1 MQRSVRS
8 NYRIIQQDHNKR
20 VLFSILFFVALTL
33 VLVLRLFQLQVISG
47 QSMFNKSLDNQF
59 TFATLQPQ
67 RGKIL
72 DRNGVIIA
80 KNTPFFHLDLTI
92 SSKKSAIKSMQ
103 KVQQVFNLD
112 HDTYDKLLEKINQS
126 KKQATIRL
134 MKNLTEQ
141 QRQLVYSENLHLLDV
156 QVTPEFI
163 RSYPCGSACATVTGY
178 VLAQKLAKDEKSIN
192 PNILATY
199 VGANGV
205 EKTYNDSLSG
215 QSGVVQLQ
223 RDAKGN
229 ILKSM
234 SDIPANNGADIT
246 LTIDSR
252 LQKIIE
258 EKMEN
263 RKGAVIVSNPKNGEI
278 LALYSGPSYD
288 PNVFLDPQ
296 QSDLLQDYL
305 TSSERPL
312 FNRALTGQFP
322 PASTVKPFLALHALD
337 TSLIDTN
344 FRIYDTGS
352 FRYKDTSNVY
362 RNWNRSGHGYVD
374 TRKAI
379 IVSNDTFFYHLSLK
393 IGIDQMSDL
402 YGQYGFGQST
412 KIDLPAEKTG
422 LLPSRQ
428 WKKSHGGTWLIG
440 DTIITGI
447 GQGSLLVTPIQMA
460 FATNILATKGNTH
473 YPHVVQSIHY
483 PGMTASQP
491 ITPEKL
497 ATKLTFKHWN
507 YIVSAMQ
514 KVIKFGTGRRFG
526 STDIPLAAK
535 TGTAQLVRNSGKE
548 HKVKSLSDHS
558 WFIGFSNDHKYDF
571 AITVLIENQ
580 NDAILVARDIT
591 NAYFNRY
598 HHSD

>member
-20 VLFSILFFVALTL
+20 VICSIAFFIVLTL
-33 VLVLRLFQLQVISG
+33 VLVFRLFQLQVIAG

-72 DRNGVIIA
+72 DRNGVVIA
-80 KNTPFFHLDLTI
+80 KNTPFFHLDLTVT
-92 SSKKSAIKSMQ
+92 SKKNGLKSL
-103 KVQQVFNLD
+103 QQVQHAFHLD
-112 HDTYDKLLEKINQS
+112 QATYDQLLEKIHRS
-126 KKQATIRL
+126 KKNSTIRL
-134 MKNLTEQ
+134 IKNLSEE
-141 QRQLVYSENLHLLDV
+141 QRQLVYRENLHLLDL

-163 RSYPCGSACATVTGY
+163 RAYPCGSACASVTGY
-178 VLAQKLAKDEKSIN
+178 VLAQKLAKDERSIN

-205 EKTYNDSLSG
+205 EKTYNEALSG

-252 LQKIIE
+252 LQKIIA
-258 EKMEN
+258 EKMDS

-296 QSDLLQDYL
+296 KNDLLNHYL
-305 TSSERPL
+305 TAPQRPL

-322 PASTVKPFLALHALD
+322 PASTVKPFLALFALD
-337 TSLIDTN
+337 KALIDTN

-362 RNWNRSGHGYVD
+362 RNWNRAGHGNVD
-374 TRKAI
+374 TRRAI
-379 IVSNDTFFYHLSLK
+379 IVSNDTFFYHLALK

-412 KIDLPAEKTG
+412 KIDLPAEKNG
-422 LLPSRQ
+422 LLPSRA
-428 WKKSHGGTWLIG
+428 WKKSQGSTWLIG

-447 GQGSLLVTPIQMA
+447 GQGALLVTPIQMA
-460 FATNILATKGNTH
+460 FATNILATKGQTN
-473 YPHVVQSIHY
+473 YPHVVQSIQH
-483 PGMTASQP
+483 PGMTAP
-491 ITPEKL
+491 HPVHPEKISSDL
-497 ATKLTFKHWN
+497 SFKNWD
-507 YIVSAMQ
+507 YIVAAMQ

-535 TGTAQLVRNSGKE
+535 TGTAQLVRNSGRE

-558 WFIGFSNDHKYDF
+558 WFIGFSNDHKHDF

-591 NAYFNRY
+591 NAYFDR
-598 HHSD
+598 HPT

>member
-20 VLFSILFFVALTL
+20 VICSIAFFIVLTL
-33 VLVLRLFQLQVISG
+33 VLVFRLFQLQVIAG

-72 DRNGVIIA
+72 DRNGVVIA
-80 KNTPFFHLDLTI
+80 KNTPFFHLDLTVTG
-92 SSKKSAIKSMQ
+92 KKNAIKSL
-103 KVQQVFNLD
+103 QQVQHAFHLD
-112 HDTYDKLLEKINQS
+112 QATYDQLLEKIHRS
-126 KKQATIRL
+126 KKNSTIRL
-134 MKNLTEQ
+134 IKNLSEE
-141 QRQLVYSENLHLLDV
+141 QRQLVYRENLHLLDL

-163 RSYPCGSACATVTGY
+163 RAYPCGSACASVTGY
-178 VLAQKLAKDEKSIN
+178 VLAQKLAKDERSIN

-205 EKTYNDSLSG
+205 EKTYNEALSG

-234 SDIPANNGADIT
+234 SDIPASNGADIT

-258 EKMEN
+258 EKMDS

-296 QSDLLQDYL
+296 KNDLLNHYL
-305 TSSERPL
+305 TAPQRPL

-322 PASTVKPFLALHALD
+322 PASTVKPFLALFALD
-337 TSLIDTN
+337 KALIDTN

-362 RNWNRSGHGYVD
+362 RNWNRAGHGNVD
-374 TRKAI
+374 TRRAI
-379 IVSNDTFFYHLSLK
+379 IVSNDTFFYHLALK

-412 KIDLPAEKTG
+412 KIDLPAEKNG
-422 LLPSRQ
+422 LLPSRA
-428 WKKSHGGTWLIG
+428 WKKSQGSTWLIG

-447 GQGSLLVTPIQMA
+447 GQGALLVTPIQMA
-460 FATNILATKGNTH
+460 FATNILATKGQTN
-473 YPHVVQSIHY
+473 YPHVVQSIQH
-483 PGMTASQP
+483 PGMTAP
-491 ITPEKL
+491 HPVHPEKISSDL
-497 ATKLTFKHWN
+497 SFKNWD
-507 YIVSAMQ
+507 YIVAAMQ

-535 TGTAQLVRNSGKE
+535 TGTAQLVRNSGRE

-558 WFIGFSNDHKYDF
+558 WFIGFSNDHKHDF

-591 NAYFNRY
+591 NAYFDR
-598 HHSD
+598 HPA

>member
-20 VLFSILFFVALTL
+20 VICSIAFFIVLTL
-33 VLVLRLFQLQVISG
+33 VLVFRLFQLQVIAG

-72 DRNGVIIA
+72 DRNGVVIA
-80 KNTPFFHLDLTI
+80 KNTPFFHLDLTVTG
-92 SSKKSAIKSMQ
+92 KKNALKSL
-103 KVQQVFNLD
+103 QQVHHAFHLD
-112 HDTYDKLLEKINQS
+112 QATYDQLLEKIHRS
-126 KKQATIRL
+126 KKNSTIRL
-134 MKNLTEQ
+134 IKNLSEE
-141 QRQLVYSENLHLLDV
+141 QRQLVYRENLHLLDI

-163 RSYPCGSACATVTGY
+163 RAYPCGSACASVTGY
-178 VLAQKLAKDEKSIN
+178 VLAQKLAKDERSIN

-205 EKTYNDSLSG
+205 EKTYNEALSG

-234 SDIPANNGADIT
+234 SDIPASNGADIT

-258 EKMEN
+258 EKMDS

-296 QSDLLQDYL
+296 KNDLLNHYL
-305 TSSERPL
+305 TAPQRPL

-322 PASTVKPFLALHALD
+322 PASTVKPFLALFALD
-337 TSLIDTN
+337 KALIDTN

-362 RNWNRSGHGYVD
+362 RNWNRAGHGNVD
-374 TRKAI
+374 TRRAI
-379 IVSNDTFFYHLSLK
+379 IVSNDTFFYHLALK

-412 KIDLPAEKTG
+412 KIDLPAEKNG
-422 LLPSRQ
+422 LLPSRA
-428 WKKSHGGTWLIG
+428 WKKSQGSTWLIG

-447 GQGSLLVTPIQMA
+447 GQGALLVTPIQMA
-460 FATNILATKGNTH
+460 FATNILATKGQTN
-473 YPHVVQSIHY
+473 YPHVVQSIQY
-483 PGMTASQP
+483 PGMTAP
-491 ITPEKL
+491 HPVNPEKISSDL
-497 ATKLTFKHWN
+497 SFKHWD
-507 YIVSAMQ
+507 YIVAAMQ

-535 TGTAQLVRNSGKE
+535 TGTAQLVRNSGRE

-591 NAYFNRY
+591 NAYFDRQPT
-598 HHSD
+598 

>member
-20 VLFSILFFVALTL
+20 VICSIAFFIVLTL
-33 VLVLRLFQLQVISG
+33 VLVFRLFQLQVIAG

-72 DRNGVIIA
+72 DRNGVVIA
-80 KNTPFFHLDLTI
+80 KNTPFFHLDLTVT
-92 SSKKSAIKSMQ
+92 SKKNGLKSL
-103 KVQQVFNLD
+103 QQVQHAFHLD
-112 HDTYDKLLEKINQS
+112 QATYDQLLEKIHRS
-126 KKQATIRL
+126 KKNSTIRL
-134 MKNLTEQ
+134 IKNLSEE
-141 QRQLVYSENLHLLDV
+141 QRQLVYRENLHLLDL

-163 RSYPCGSACATVTGY
+163 RAYPCGSACASVTGY
-178 VLAQKLAKDEKSIN
+178 VLAQKLAKDERSIN

-205 EKTYNDSLSG
+205 EKTYNEALSG

-252 LQKIIE
+252 LQKIIA
-258 EKMEN
+258 EKMDS

-296 QSDLLQDYL
+296 KNDLLNHYL
-305 TSSERPL
+305 TAPQRPL

-322 PASTVKPFLALHALD
+322 PASTVKPFLALFALD
-337 TSLIDTN
+337 KALIDTN

-362 RNWNRSGHGYVD
+362 RNWNRAGHGNVD
-374 TRKAI
+374 TRRAI
-379 IVSNDTFFYHLSLK
+379 IVSNDTFFYHLALK

-412 KIDLPAEKTG
+412 KIDLPAEKNG
-422 LLPSRQ
+422 LLPSRA
-428 WKKSHGGTWLIG
+428 WKKSQGSTWLIG

-447 GQGSLLVTPIQMA
+447 GQGALLVTPIQMA
-460 FATNILATKGNTH
+460 FATNILATKGQTN
-473 YPHVVQSIHY
+473 YPHVVQSIQH
-483 PGMTASQP
+483 PGMTAP
-491 ITPEKL
+491 HPVHPEKISSDL
-497 ATKLTFKHWN
+497 SFKNWD
-507 YIVSAMQ
+507 YIVASMQ

-535 TGTAQLVRNSGKE
+535 TGTAQLVRNSGRE

-591 NAYFNRY
+591 NAYFDRQPT
-598 HHSD
+598 